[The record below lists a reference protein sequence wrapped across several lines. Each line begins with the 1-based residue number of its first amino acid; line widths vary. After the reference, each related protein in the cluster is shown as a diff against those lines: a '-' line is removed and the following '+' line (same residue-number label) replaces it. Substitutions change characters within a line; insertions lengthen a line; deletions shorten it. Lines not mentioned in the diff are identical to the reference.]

1 MLLDTL
7 IAIGAFVLAISLLVA
22 VHEWGHYIAARM
34 SKVRVLEFSI
44 GFGPAIWRRKAGTDQ
59 TEYQLRALPV
69 GGYVR
74 LLDEREGPVAEE
86 ELHRSFN
93 RRPYWQR
100 IFILAA
106 GPGMNFLFAIV
117 AYWAI
122 FMVGIQATAPL
133 VGGVAPGSVAEQA
146 GLRSGDRIVAVEER
160 ESPTWQAAVMAIV
173 DQILGDPSVKMT
185 VEDDQGARRELVLDL
200 SGQKKDILA
209 NGNLFAA
216 AGLEPMTDSRPILG
230 DILPDGPAAAAGFAP
245 GDRVVS
251 AGGEDIGTWRQWV
264 EYVRSRPGEN
274 VPVTVERNG
283 TERRLHVLIGSR
295 DEAAGEDAAGPVSI
309 GFVGVMQS
317 PEARSHLFVTQ
328 RFGPV
333 EALERGIRETG
344 RITSLTFRVLGNM
357 FTGDVSL
364 RTLNGPVGIARYAGE
379 AVQIS
384 GVAFLTFLALVSV
397 SLGILNL
404 LPIPILD
411 GGQIVNQTI
420 ERLRGR
426 PIRER
431 TQLAVQRL
439 GVALVLTIMFVAL
452 FNDIS
457 GFFGPGG

>member
-1 MLLDTL
+1 MLVDTL
-7 IAIGAFVLAISLLVA
+7 IAIGAFIVAISLLVA

-34 SKVRVLEFSI
+34 SKVRVLEYSI
-44 GFGPAIWRRKAGTDQ
+44 GFGPAIWRRKAGVDR

-100 IFILAA
+100 IFVLAA

-117 AYWAI
+117 AYWVI
-122 FMVGIQATAPL
+122 FMVGIQAAAPL
-133 VGGVAPGSVAEQA
+133 VGGVTPGSVAEQA
-146 GLRSGDRIVAVEER
+146 GVRAGDRIVAVEDR
-160 ESPTWQAAVMAIV
+160 ESPTWQAAAMAIV
-173 DQILGDPSVKMT
+173 DQILGDPSVQVT
-185 VEDDQGARRELVLDL
+185 VQDEQGARRDLLLDL
-200 SGQKKDILA
+200 SEQKKGILED
-209 NGNLFAA
+209 GNLFAA
-216 AGLEPMTDSRPILG
+216 AGFEPMTDSRPILG
-230 DILPDGPAAAAGFAP
+230 DILPDGPAAAAGFES
-245 GDRVVS
+245 GDRILS
-251 AGGEDIGTWRQWV
+251 AGGEDVGTWRQWV
-264 EYVRSRPGEN
+264 DYVRARPGES
-274 VPVTVERNG
+274 VPVTVDRNG
-283 TERRLHVLIGSR
+283 TEQRLYLRIGSR
-295 DEAAGEDAAGPVSI
+295 SEAAGQDAAGPVAI
-309 GFVGVMQS
+309 GFVGVTQS

-328 RFGPV
+328 RLGPLQ
-333 EALERGIRETG
+333 ALARGAQETG
-344 RITSLTFRVLGNM
+344 RITGLTFRVLGNM

-384 GVAFLTFLALVSV
+384 GVAFLMFLALVSV

-420 ERLRGR
+420 EKLRGR

-439 GVALVLTIMFVAL
+439 GLALVLAIMFVAL

-457 GFFGPGG
+457 GFFRP